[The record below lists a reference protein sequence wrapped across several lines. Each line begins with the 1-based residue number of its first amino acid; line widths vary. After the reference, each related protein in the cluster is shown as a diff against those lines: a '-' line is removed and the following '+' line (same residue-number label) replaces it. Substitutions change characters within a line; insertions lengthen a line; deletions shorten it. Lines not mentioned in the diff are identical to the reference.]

1 MQDQVSR
8 SDADALVA
16 EALRVQERLKRL
28 ILETDELIAKTKRLT
43 EELGQEQRD
52 HGILFAVR

>member
-8 SDADALVA
+8 CEADALVA
-16 EALRVQERLKRL
+16 EALKVQERLKRL

-43 EELGQEQRD
+43 EELGQEQGD
-52 HGILFAVR
+52 HGMLFAVR